1 MNCVCLNLN
10 TSKSRVPSST
20 VCTLHTYV
28 MHEFWQS
35 CLKLNMLK
43 HVPNIKKTVAFDEL
57 ANMFCKNL
65 RLLEPLVILLIQ
77 NYSTVKITVQFN
89 IPKHQTNP

>member
-28 MHEFWQS
+28 MHEFRQS

-43 HVPNIKKTVAFDEL
+43 HIPNIKKTVAFDEL

-65 RLLEPLVILLIQ
+65 RLLESFGDSFNTELL
-77 NYSTVKITVQFN
+77 NSEDYSSI
-89 IPKHQTNP
+89 